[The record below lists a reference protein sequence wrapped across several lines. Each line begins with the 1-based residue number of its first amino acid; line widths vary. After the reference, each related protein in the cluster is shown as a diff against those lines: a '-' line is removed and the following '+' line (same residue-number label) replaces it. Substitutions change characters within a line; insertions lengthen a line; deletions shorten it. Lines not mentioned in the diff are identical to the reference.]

1 MTTPTPT
8 TSTTD
13 FRAIVEP
20 LLPGYLGRQRWYAGP
35 APTSATVVASQTL
48 AEGLEWLLADAGGGR
63 YQIIVGMRPAGSAPD
78 FLSGNDQAVIGVV
91 GDEIAFDATF
101 DPTYAR
107 ALLEIVAPGAEGSL
121 VRPMGAEQS
130 NTSLVFDDRLVLKL
144 FRRLHAGPNPDVE
157 IPRELARLGFTHVAA
172 PVGVWQRDGVDLAV
186 CVQYLA
192 GAAEGWALA
201 LTSLRD
207 LYATGVD
214 DPAAAGGDFGA
225 EAGRLGEVTAGLHLA
240 LAEAFGPSEAGTSAW
255 AAGVE
260 SQMARLDDGDID
272 SVAAKEFL
280 ERLRAVE
287 QPGAAIRVH
296 GDYHL
301 GQVMRTD
308 AGWFVL
314 DFEGEPAR
322 SLEQRRRPSSPFK
335 DVAGMLRSFQYATA
349 VALSERDQGEQERLA
364 PLGEAW
370 EQRNRMAFLRG
381 YLGTAGIDALLPEPG
396 ADRSAVLAAFELDK
410 AVYEVLYERAHRPGW
425 VDIPLRAVRRLLDA
439 QE

>member
-1 MTTPTPT
+1 MTPAASDT
-8 TSTTD
+8 TFTATLE
-13 FRAIVEP
+13 A
-20 LLPGYLGRQRWYAGP
+20 LLPGYLGRQRWYAGA
-35 APTSATVVASQTL
+35 APSSVEVVASETL
-48 AEGLEWLLADAGGGR
+48 APGLEWLLAEAGGAC
-63 YQIIVGMRPAGSAPD
+63 YQVIVGLRPAGAVPDLLSA
-78 FLSGNDQAVIGVV
+78 NDQAVIGVV
-91 GDEIAFDATF
+91 GDEIAIDATF
-101 DPTYAR
+101 DPDYAKT
-107 ALLEIVAPGAEGSL
+107 LLGLVAPGEDGSL

-130 NTSLVFDDRLVLKL
+130 NTSLVIDDRLVLKV
-144 FRRLHAGPNPDVE
+144 FRRLHGGANPDVE
-157 IPRELARLGFTHVAA
+157 MPTALAARGFAHVAA

-192 GAAEGWALA
+192 GGAEGWALA

-225 EAGRLGEVTAGLHLA
+225 EASRLGEVTAGLHLA
-240 LAEAFGPSEAGTSAW
+240 LADAFGTSPGDAAAW

-260 SQMARLDDGDID
+260 AQMSRLAADDADT
-272 SVAAKEFL
+272 VRAKEFV
-280 ERLRAVE
+280 ERQRDVE
-287 QPGAAIRVH
+287 RPGSSIRVH

-322 SLEQRRRPSSPFK
+322 SLEERRRPSSPFK
-335 DVAGMLRSFQYATA
+335 DVAGMLRSFQYAAA
-349 VALSERDQGEQERLA
+349 VALSERDEAEQERLRPVA
-364 PLGEAW
+364 EAW
-370 EQRNRMAFLRG
+370 ENRNRLAFLRG
-381 YLGTAGIDALLPEPG
+381 YLGTDGIDALLPEPG
-396 ADRSAVLAAFELDK
+396 AERTAVLAAFELDK

-425 VDIPLRAVRRLLDA
+425 LDIPLRAVTRLLDA